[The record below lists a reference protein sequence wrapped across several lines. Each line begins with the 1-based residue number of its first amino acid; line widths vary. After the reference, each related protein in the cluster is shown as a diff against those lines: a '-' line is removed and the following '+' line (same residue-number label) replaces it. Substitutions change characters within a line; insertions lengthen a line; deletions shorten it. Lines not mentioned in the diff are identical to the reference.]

1 MDNYEQN
8 YNFHN
13 NENQSHNK
21 YHSQREKGALVPITA
36 NIINKAEITQD
47 EAIKFQGIILM
58 DVIAV
63 GYVVDYKETDSKL
76 ILIIYDY
83 TGLIEINFFIKIDNE
98 SIGFDN
104 FIYEGKREPVQILGT
119 LKVIRGQKIIK
130 GAKLIKTSCNNVL
143 YHKANVIHSWLY
155 LTGKLNE
162 LKENQVQ
169 NSAQEAKMI
178 AMENNNNNGYGYNNM
193 KNTPVKNSGDRDI
206 KKKGKI
212 EELFGKFGNKIKDII
227 NKLIE
232 NNRLIENDGEY
243 EICL

>member
-119 LKVIRGQKIIK
+119 LKVIRGKKIIK

-155 LTGKLNE
+155 LTGKL
-162 LKENQVQ
+162 KEN
-169 NSAQEAKMI
+169 NYI
-178 AMENNNNNGYGYNNM
+178 FY
-193 KNTPVKNSGDRDI
+193 
-206 KKKGKI
+206 
-212 EELFGKFGNKIKDII
+212 
-227 NKLIE
+227 
-232 NNRLIENDGEY
+232 
-243 EICL
+243 